1 MHRPPCNAPRMLM
14 LSLVLTI
21 VFCGH
26 GLPPL
31 ADAKTT
37 DQESTVRIYKR
48 VAPAT
53 VFIKAVFTGEFPTGK
68 AVGGIGSGV
77 ILDDR
82 GLILTNA
89 HVVAEAAK
97 VLVTLHDGTRL
108 TADLVGSDMV
118 TDLALLRVSLP
129 RGFHRTVQLG
139 DSDQTEIGQKVVAI
153 GHPFGLGYALTTGVI
168 SGFGNPSEPGIA
180 SPERI
185 IQISA
190 AINPGNSGGP
200 LVDAEGRVIGI
211 NTAMLVGAQ
220 NIGFAIPINTAKT
233 VMTELLSHGRVIR
246 PWLGITGKLL
256 SEDVINLFALPL
268 GKGVLVMYI
277 DEGSPAK
284 KAGLRAGTMNV
295 TIEGEPWVL
304 GGDILVAV
312 NGLQVRAPEDFVK
325 VYQGLKVGQTVQL
338 SLMRNGSPQTIT
350 VILEEQPRPPAGYGI
365 PSTPEPTQY
374 RPASLSSRA
383 TDFRAVG
390 TIVF

>member
-1 MHRPPCNAPRMLM
+1 MRKLVCNAPRMLM
-14 LSLVLTI
+14 LSLVLMI
-21 VFCGH
+21 VSCGH
-26 GLPPL
+26 GLSPL

-37 DQESTVRIYKR
+37 DQENTVRIYKK

-53 VFIKAVFTGEFPTGK
+53 VFIKAVFTGEHPTGK
-68 AVGGIGSGV
+68 AIGGIGSGV
-77 ILDDR
+77 ILNEQ

-108 TADLVGSDMV
+108 TADLVGNDPV

-129 RGFHRTVQLG
+129 KGSRRTVQLG

-168 SGFGNPSEPGIA
+168 SGFGSPPESGLA
-180 SPERI
+180 FPERI

-190 AINPGNSGGP
+190 AMNPGNSGGP

-211 NTAMLVGAQ
+211 NTAMLAGAQ
-220 NIGFAIPINTAKT
+220 NIGFAIPINTVKT

-246 PWLGITGKLL
+246 PWLGISGKLL
-256 SEDVINLFALPL
+256 SEDVIDLFALPL
-268 GKGVLVMYI
+268 GKGLLVMHI

-312 NGLQVRAPEDFVK
+312 NGLQVKAPEDFVK
-325 VYQGLKVGQTVQL
+325 VYQALRVGQTVQL

-350 VILEEQPRPPAGYGI
+350 VTLEEQPRPAAAYGI
-365 PSTPEPTQY
+365 PSVPEPAEY
-374 RPASLSSRA
+374 RPAGLSSSA
-383 TDFRAVG
+383 TEVRTVD
-390 TIVF
+390 TIIF